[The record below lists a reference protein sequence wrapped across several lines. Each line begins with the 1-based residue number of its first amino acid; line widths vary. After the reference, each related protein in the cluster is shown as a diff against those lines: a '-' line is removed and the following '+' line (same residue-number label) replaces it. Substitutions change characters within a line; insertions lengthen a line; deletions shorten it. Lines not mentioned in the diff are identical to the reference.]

1 MPSVMLA
8 SSMVKLRLFMKK
20 VITFRNKQVA
30 CVYTYTWG
38 QREGKREGGREEERI
53 RMYFVINLIAN
64 SWKI

>member
-38 QREGKREGGREEERI
+38 QREGKREGERKRE
-53 RMYFVINLIAN
+53 
-64 SWKI
+64 